1 MKVLGFHVIS
11 ETPISLQ
18 GVWIVMLD
26 NHFNNICHLPEHLK
40 TCELQKLFSIF
51 LKAACLGMFC
61 SV

>member
-26 NHFNNICHLPEHLK
+26 NHFYNICHLPEHPWKHVSYKNYLA
-40 TCELQKLFSIF
+40 FF
-51 LKAACLGMFC
+51 
-61 SV
+61 